1 MLAPFVIV
9 SKREKTWVNPA
20 SCEFLVGSR
29 LEIETLC
36 EASLLFREEALIL
49 TKPIK
54 AIAGFDRR
62 SGHYAQP
69 GGK

>member
-36 EASLLFREEALIL
+36 EASLLFSEEALIL
-49 TKPIK
+49 TNLILTNQ
-54 AIAGFDRR
+54 G
-62 SGHYAQP
+62 Y
-69 GGK
+69 